1 MRNLFLQI
9 TLKPLLGLWLFV
21 FSNFG
26 YAEIYAFVDEAGVSH
41 YSNVP
46 TDQRYVLVFD
56 GGSESHTVQPKQQE
70 LTENNATGDTQDSE
84 TSSKVTLQN
93 RTELKSDSGV
103 NDVFTEQALFAHIEK
118 TALAH
123 QVNSALIQA
132 VVEVESAYH
141 AKARSK
147 KGAQGL
153 MQLMPATATRFGVN
167 DPLNPLQNVEGGAK
181 YLRYLLNLYD
191 NDLTL
196 TLAAYNAGE
205 QAVLKYGNR
214 VPPYKETMQ
223 YVPKVINKYKKIL
236 AQQQTK
242 KI

>member
-21 FSNFG
+21 FSNSG

-46 TDQRYVLVFD
+46 TDQRYVRVFD
-56 GGSESHTVQPKQQE
+56 GGSESHTVQPKQPV
-70 LTENNATGDTQDSE
+70 LTEVNEAGDAQGNT
-84 TSSKVTLQN
+84 TSSTVAPQKQIESKSVTV
-93 RTELKSDSGV
+93 V
-103 NDVFTEQALFAHIEK
+103 NDVFTEQTLFAHIEK
-118 TALAH
+118 TAVANQL
-123 QVNSALIQA
+123 NSALIHA
-132 VVEVESAYH
+132 VVQVESAYH
-141 AKARSK
+141 VKARSK

-153 MQLMPATATRFGVN
+153 MQLMPATAARFGVD
-167 DPLNPLQNVEGGAK
+167 DPLNPMQNVEGGAK

-236 AQQQTK
+236 AQQQTNR
-242 KI
+242 I